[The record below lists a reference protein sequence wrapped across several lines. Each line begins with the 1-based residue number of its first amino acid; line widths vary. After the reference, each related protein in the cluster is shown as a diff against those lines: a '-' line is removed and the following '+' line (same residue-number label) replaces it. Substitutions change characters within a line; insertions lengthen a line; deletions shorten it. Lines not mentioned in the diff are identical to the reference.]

1 MVKLFNLLKGVKC
14 RVLGSLLVD
23 IGGLYHNDKD
33 VKENGLFFC
42 LNGLKN
48 NGIKFVNSAINNGAV
63 VIVSECELKGLLGV
77 TQILVKN
84 ARKAMSLIA
93 KNFYGNPSKELKL
106 IGVTGTNGKTSTTH
120 MIDDML
126 KQLGYTSA
134 IIGTNGVIYN
144 GKVLKTNMTTPDP
157 IELQKIF
164 RLLVNAGVKYVCM
177 EVSAHSIYL
186 DKIEGLKFELVIF
199 SNLTEDHLDYFKTM
213 DNYFDAKRKLF
224 SKKYA
229 KTALVNI
236 DDEYGEKMVDCI
248 NMPVKTYSIYSES
261 NYKASGLCFEN
272 FKQTFEFC
280 GRRLESQFL
289 GEFNVY
295 NLLSAIAC
303 LDILNMG
310 LMDIQK
316 TILNIKMIPG
326 RFNQIVI
333 NKKLFI
339 IDYAHTPDGLLNVLM
354 LSKKI
359 AKSNKLICVF
369 GCGGDRETQKRSK
382 MGEISTK
389 IADFTIITSDN
400 PRFEDKLK
408 IIKDVESG
416 VVNSGYKVI
425 VDRKD
430 AIKYSDKISNV
441 GDVVLIAGKG
451 CEDYIDEMG
460 VKIKYSDYEEVE
472 KLRK

>member
-63 VIVSECELKGLLGV
+63 VIVSECEIKGLLGV

-120 MIDDML
+120 MINDML

-144 GKVLKTNMTTPDP
+144 GKVLNTNMTTPDP

-213 DNYFDAKRKLF
+213 DNYFEAKRKLF

-236 DDEYGEKMVDCI
+236 DDEYGEKMVACI

-280 GRRLESQFL
+280 GQRLESQFL

-303 LDILNMG
+303 LDILNMS

-316 TILNIKMIPG
+316 TILNMKLIPG

-359 AKSNKLICVF
+359 AKSNKLVCVF

-416 VVNSGYKVI
+416 VVNRDYKVVI
-425 VDRKD
+425 DRKD